1 MADKTIRNISICVFR
16 KNDSILVFEGYD
28 DVKEDYFYRPIGGG
42 IEYGE
47 RSFDTLKREVYEEI
61 GA

>member
-28 DVKEDYFYRPIGGG
+28 DVKEGYFYRPIGGG

-47 RSFDTLKREVYEEI
+47 RSFDTLKR
-61 GA
+61 